1 MSLLPNTDSF
11 IEILSCFS
19 CGAQNT
25 KKKQHILVTNFMNF
39 FLSAPLEQLISH
51 SGQLHM
57 FLRLN
62 GHGPHC

>member
-39 FLSAPLEQLISH
+39 FLSTPLEQLIIA
-51 SGQLHM
+51 L
-57 FLRLN
+57 FLVVTVDD
-62 GHGPHC
+62 CTCS